1 MSGKNRRRY
10 LTETVLNQEFL
21 DWSHDNLEN
30 RLEMICEIE
39 TPTGTVY
46 ASDRNKYVG
55 GIFYEALL
63 VFPVISRT
71 VGEWLAPDIQ
81 FSTLT
86 IELSNSDSRFNAI
99 LPGGASYESWVG
111 NSITVKMGLAEQSTT
126 YTTIFKGTITDVG
139 GMKRS
144 VKSITLIARDD
155 YDRVSVSFPSVAL
168 TKASYANLE
177 EANVGLIIPVIYGD
191 FTVALGDK
199 PAIVPSYVYN
209 GVSAL
214 AAAVNNVR
222 LIIAANDLT
231 VFNSSEVHL
240 KRGDVYLQVPAT
252 EVVNVG
258 SGNRTFEVKQE
269 SGVLWIPDEGGPDI
283 QYRYVQGDIFYV
295 RVKGKDLGAYDDN
308 LIMQARDI
316 LITYGGLLSGDLHS
330 NWLDYRDKNTP
341 AQSSI
346 TTIKSRVWI
355 QEPTPVIQYVLSML
369 EQVRLEAFID
379 RNQEVKLNSLHF
391 EDFDPA
397 PTFTLK
403 NWDVVKDTFQ
413 PQLDERNNF
422 NRAQAAYN
430 FHPDQG
436 ENAFATSI
444 YRNQDSIGQI
454 GKAISKRIVFP
465 NLYVEADVVYQLIEI
480 LRLAS
485 SLFEIVVT
493 KATWRSLLKDIG
505 DFVSIDVKIA
515 STQFDSVPALIRDIG
530 YDPDGMTIDMK
541 LWSFMMCPFPGYTPS
556 FSGTKGGYN
565 ATITEEV

>member
-1 MSGKNRRRY
+1 MSGKDRRKY
-10 LTETVLNQEFL
+10 LTATTLDQAFL
-21 DWSHDNLEN
+21 DWSHDNLEC
-30 RLEMICEIE
+30 RLEMICDIE
-39 TPTGTVY
+39 TPTGTIY

-86 IELSNSDSRFNAI
+86 IEVSNADSRFNNI
-99 LPGGASYESWVG
+99 LPGGSDYDSWVG
-111 NSITVKMGLAEQSTT
+111 RAVTVKMGLAEQALT

-155 YDRVSVSFPSVAL
+155 YDRISVSFPNTAL
-168 TKASYANLE
+168 SKATYTDLEDANI
-177 EANVGLIIPVIYGD
+177 GLILPVIYGD

-199 PAIVPSYVYN
+199 PAIVPSYVFN
-209 GVSAL
+209 GLAAIASAL
-214 AAAVNNVR
+214 TNVK

-231 VFNSSEVHL
+231 VFLSSEVYL
-240 KRGDVYLQVPAT
+240 KRSDLYLQVPLT

-258 SGNRTFEVKQE
+258 GGNRTFEVKQE
-269 SGVLWIPDEGGPDI
+269 SGTLWIPDEGGPDV
-283 QYRYVQGDIFYV
+283 QYRYVQGDLFYV

-316 LITYGGLLSGDLHS
+316 LITYGGLFSGDLHS

-391 EDFDPA
+391 EDFDPT
-397 PTFTLK
+397 PTFTIK
-403 NWDVVKDTFQ
+403 NWDVVKGTFQ

-422 NRAQAAYN
+422 NRAQASYN
-430 FHPDQG
+430 FHPDQN
-436 ENAFATSI
+436 ENAFSTSV
-444 YRNQDSIGQI
+444 YKNQGSITQI

-465 NLYVEADVVYQLIEI
+465 NLYVEADVIYQLIEI
-480 LRLAS
+480 IRMAS

-505 DFVSIDVKIA
+505 DFVSIDNTIG
-515 STQFDSVPALIRDIG
+515 STQFDSVPALIRDVG
-530 YDPDGMTIDMK
+530 YDPDGMTIDLK
-541 LWSFMMCPFPGYTPS
+541 LWSFMMCPFPGYVPG
-556 FSGTKGGYN
+556 FSGTVGGYN